1 MFTGLVQKVGLV
13 LSAERKGKDLS
24 LIIGAPGFFRAVKKG
39 GSVAVDGCCL
49 TAEKVSKDKA
59 SFQAVPETLRLTQ
72 LGGLRRGSL
81 VNLELPLRSGDPL
94 GGHLVQGHVDA
105 TAEVLS
111 VRKEGAGKRLAVKV
125 QAQWL
130 PYLVRKG
137 SVALDGVSLTVAA
150 VKRTGVEVALVP
162 HTLKHTTLGEKTPGD
177 RLNLETDVVSKQVA
191 QFLRKRQKNIH
202 REVAKFAK
210 KS

>member
-1 MFTGLVQKVGLV
+1 MFTGLVQRVGWV
-13 LSAERKGKDLS
+13 LSVERMGGNLS
-24 LIIGAPGFFRAVKKG
+24 LTLGAPGFFRTVKKG

-49 TAEKVSKDKA
+49 TAEKVSRDKA

-105 TAEVLS
+105 TVEVLS
-111 VRKEGAGKRLAVKV
+111 LRKEGSGKRLAVKV
-125 QAQWL
+125 AAPWR

-137 SVALDGVSLTVAA
+137 SLALDGVSLTVAA
-150 VKRTGVEVALVP
+150 VKKTGVEVALVP
-162 HTLKHTTLGEKTPGD
+162 HTLKHTTLGKKAPGD

-191 QFLRKRQKNIH
+191 NFVRKTVKRRKW
-202 REVAKFAK
+202 EVARGEAY
-210 KS
+210 

>member
-1 MFTGLVQKVGLV
+1 MFTGLVQKVGRV

-24 LIIGAPGFFRAVKKG
+24 LTIGASGFFRAVKKG

-49 TAEKVSKDKA
+49 TAEKVSRDKA

-72 LGGLRRGSL
+72 LGELRRGSL

-105 TAEVLS
+105 TVEVLS
-111 VRKEGAGKRLAVKV
+111 LRKEGAGKRLAVKV
-125 QAQWL
+125 PTPWL

-137 SVALDGVSLTVAA
+137 SLALDGVSLTVAA
-150 VKRTGVEVALVP
+150 VKKTGVEVVLVP
-162 HTLKHTTLGEKTPGD
+162 HTLKNTTLGEKTQGD

-191 QFLRKRQKNIH
+191 RFVGKVVKRRKW
-202 REVAKFAK
+202 EVARGEAY
-210 KS
+210 